1 MINFTNCKEELNNY
15 KGSEKKKTLIYDGKK
30 YLVKFPDP
38 IREKN
43 KNISYINNAFSE
55 YIGSNIFK
63 MVGFPTQNTIIGV
76 YKYNEKEKIVCACED
91 FTNSNKVL
99 YEFENLALS
108 TNPDKKIETELT
120 DILNVLDE
128 NNIINIPKIREK
140 FWDMFVID
148 SLIGNTDRHNG
159 NWGFLVDIKTNKI
172 EFAPIYDCGSCLN
185 PMIDDDEIK
194 KLQDNDI
201 KNLAINCYS
210 CLKENSK
217 KINYMTYIKECKNEE
232 CNKAILRV
240 FKNIKIDEINKQY
253 EEVNQQILE
262 LAQQGL
268 DTTYIGGELAWPV
281 PGYTRITSKYAMRV
295 HPITGQYKLHTGVD
309 IGAPMGANFVAAND
323 GVVVK
328 AGPNTAY
335 GNMVI
340 IDHGGGIS
348 TLYAHG
354 SEILVEVGQT
364 VKRGDAILKVG
375 STGYS
380 TGPHAHFEVRINGVT
395 TDPLPYITN
404 GVVPGQSNT
413 EENSNIVDN
422 ANTTN

>member
-38 IREKN
+38 IIEKN
-43 KNISYINNAFSE
+43 KNILYKNNAFLE

-240 FKNIKIDEINKQY
+240 FKNIKIDEINKY
-253 EEVNQQILE
+253 IDEISCMSNERKEFYKKIINIRYKIIKEVYNKINNE
-262 LAQQGL
+262 
-268 DTTYIGGELAWPV
+268 
-281 PGYTRITSKYAMRV
+281 K
-295 HPITGQYKLHTGVD
+295 
-309 IGAPMGANFVAAND
+309 
-323 GVVVK
+323 
-328 AGPNTAY
+328 
-335 GNMVI
+335 
-340 IDHGGGIS
+340 ID
-348 TLYAHG
+348 A
-354 SEILVEVGQT
+354 
-364 VKRGDAILKVG
+364 
-375 STGYS
+375 
-380 TGPHAHFEVRINGVT
+380 
-395 TDPLPYITN
+395 
-404 GVVPGQSNT
+404 
-413 EENSNIVDN
+413 
-422 ANTTN
+422 

>member
-63 MVGFPTQNTIIGV
+63 IVGFSTQNTIIGV

-128 NNIINIPKIREK
+128 NNIINIPKIKEK

-159 NWGFLVDIKTNKI
+159 NWGFLVDTKTNKI

-210 CLKENSK
+210 CLKENGK

-240 FKNIKIDEINKQY
+240 FKNIKIDEINKFIDKISCMSNERKKFY
-253 EEVNQQILE
+253 NKIINIRYKIIKEVYNKINNE
-262 LAQQGL
+262 
-268 DTTYIGGELAWPV
+268 
-281 PGYTRITSKYAMRV
+281 K
-295 HPITGQYKLHTGVD
+295 
-309 IGAPMGANFVAAND
+309 
-323 GVVVK
+323 
-328 AGPNTAY
+328 
-335 GNMVI
+335 
-340 IDHGGGIS
+340 ID
-348 TLYAHG
+348 A
-354 SEILVEVGQT
+354 
-364 VKRGDAILKVG
+364 
-375 STGYS
+375 
-380 TGPHAHFEVRINGVT
+380 
-395 TDPLPYITN
+395 
-404 GVVPGQSNT
+404 
-413 EENSNIVDN
+413 
-422 ANTTN
+422 